1 MLKAI
6 PAQDFRIRLG
16 EYLDRADLSGDSFV
30 VTRGDRAKAVVLGA
44 TQYLELVDRLE
55 ALENGRPVPPR
66 NAETSD
72 GKVLTKEKL
81 KAMLR

>member
-16 EYLDRADLSGDSFV
+16 EYLDRCDLSGDSFV

-44 TQYLELVDRLE
+44 TQYLELMERLE
-55 ALENGRPVPPR
+55 ALEAGQPVPPR
-66 NAETSD
+66 SAEAS
-72 GKVLTKEKL
+72 GEKVLTKEKL
-81 KAMLR
+81 KTMVR

>member
-44 TQYLELVDRLE
+44 QQYLELIERVE
-55 ALENGRPVPPR
+55 ALEAGRSVPARNDEPNGDRV
-66 NAETSD
+66 
-72 GKVLTKEKL
+72 VTKEKL